1 MAKRG
6 RRSAAERY
14 KGLTLTNEKG
24 NLNNKNIADLRKA
37 IKADETLS
45 AFEKQDLLTD
55 LKVYLKDKQI
65 HHSIGTTNGFWGFVS
80 EDKVSQLFANAGVD
94 AMAMASQLGEDYD
107 YLMDEGNW
115 VNGMYYGKT
124 GTYEIQF
131 NYSGSILKKVG

>member
-55 LKVYLKDKQI
+55 LKVYLKDK
-65 HHSIGTTNGFWGFVS
+65 
-80 EDKVSQLFANAGVD
+80 
-94 AMAMASQLGEDYD
+94 
-107 YLMDEGNW
+107 
-115 VNGMYYGKT
+115 
-124 GTYEIQF
+124 
-131 NYSGSILKKVG
+131 